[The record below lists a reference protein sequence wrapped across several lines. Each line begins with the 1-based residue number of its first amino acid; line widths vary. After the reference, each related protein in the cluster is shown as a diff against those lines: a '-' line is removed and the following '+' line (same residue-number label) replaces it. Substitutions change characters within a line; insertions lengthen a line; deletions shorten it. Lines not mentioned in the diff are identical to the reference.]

1 MSIIVNVFV
10 KENVF
15 INLLIMT
22 LWLPFKYMVFFFIK
36 NIVQILYIY
45 IYFLQKSSSKV
56 SHFEVNSLH
65 IWSHDP
71 KC

>member
-10 KENVF
+10 KESVF

-22 LWLPFKYMVFFFIK
+22 LWLPFKYMVFFIK

-45 IYFLQKSSSKV
+45 IFLQKSSSKV
-56 SHFEVNSLH
+56 SHFEVNSPH